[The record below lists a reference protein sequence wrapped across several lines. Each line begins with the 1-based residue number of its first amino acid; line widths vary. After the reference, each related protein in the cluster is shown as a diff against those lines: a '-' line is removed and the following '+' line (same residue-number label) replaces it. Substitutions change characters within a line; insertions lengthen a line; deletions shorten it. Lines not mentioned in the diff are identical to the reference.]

1 MPRANGHARLSRIVD
16 ADGRHFPSR
25 LGYDAG
31 EPNGRRRSVTGPL
44 LSEDKHLPPGKR
56 KDAVA
61 NARDLHRNYEIVAW
75 AVRKHL
81 DYVSS
86 FRFQSRTGIDDL
98 NEQIEALM
106 KTWGR
111 KSQCDVARRHG
122 LARMIRLAEARAVV
136 DGDVGLMK
144 LKTGQLQAIE
154 GDRIRNPYDLPA
166 SLARKDLVHGVKVD
180 KAGGALA
187 YCVCRR
193 GDFGGFQFERMVPAG
208 NLLLHAYFD
217 RFDQVRGI
225 GRLTPALNRFR
236 DTYESFDYALAKAK
250 VAQLFG
256 LVTNRDEEEAI
267 GPVSETDESEE
278 AAAEGSQKKF
288 EIDLGRGPFHLDLAT
303 GEDAKFLENRT
314 PPTEFQA
321 FMQAIIAVAIK
332 CLDLPFSFFDESFTN
347 FYGSRAGLIQYVKS
361 CKTKREALQEL
372 LNLITVWRLALW
384 ILDGT
389 LVLPAGTEFRDLA
402 WEWVPDGVPW
412 WKPSE
417 EIKGHLLGIRAGLT
431 SPQRVCMES
440 NTDFFEN
447 VDQLAAAY
455 AYAESKGVPLSFDQP
470 SQPAAAKAKPK
481 RDEDEDDDDDDED

>member
-1 MPRANGHARLSRIVD
+1 MPRRNGHTRLSRIVD
-16 ADGRHFPSR
+16 GDGRPFR

-31 EPNGRRRSVTGPL
+31 TPTSRRRSVSGPL
-44 LSEDKHLPPGKR
+44 LSEDKQLPPGKR
-56 KDAVA
+56 KATIA
-61 NARDLHRNYEIVAW
+61 EARDLARNYEIVAW

-86 FRFQSRTGIDDL
+86 FRFQSRNGIDELDD
-98 NEQIEALM
+98 QIEALM
-106 KTWGR
+106 KWWGR
-111 KSQCDVARRHG
+111 KSNCDVARRHG
-122 LARMIRLAEARAVV
+122 LARMIRLTEARAVV
-136 DGDVGLMK
+136 DGDCGLMK
-144 LKTGQLQAIE
+144 LASGQLQAIE

-166 SLARKDLVHGVKVD
+166 SLQQQDLVHGVKVD

-187 YCVCRR
+187 YCICRR
-193 GDFGGFQFERMVPAG
+193 GDFGGFQFERMVKAG
-208 NLLLHAYFD
+208 NLLLHAYFE

-236 DTYESFDYALAKAK
+236 DTYESFDLALAKAK

-256 LVTNRDEEEAI
+256 LVTNRDDEDAPAPVEETEETAE
-267 GPVSETDESEE
+267 ETDP
-278 AAAEGSQKKF
+278 AKKKF
-288 EIDLGRGPFHLDLAT
+288 EIDFGRGPFHLDLNT
-303 GEDAKFLENRT
+303 GEDAKFLENKT

-321 FMQAIIAVAIK
+321 FMQMILLVAIK
-332 CLDLPFSFFDESFTN
+332 CLDLPYSFLDESFST

-372 LNLITVWRLALW
+372 LNLITAWRLALF

-389 LVLPAGTEFRDLA
+389 LALPAKMQLADLA

-417 EIKGHLLGIRAGLT
+417 EIKGHLLGIRGGLT

-440 NTDFFEN
+440 GTDFFEN
-447 VDQLAAAY
+447 VDQLAEAY
-455 AYAESKGVPLSFDQP
+455 AYAEAKGVPLSFDQA
-470 SQPAAAKAKPK
+470 SQPAAAKPK
-481 RDEDEDDDDDDED
+481 SKADEDEDEDDDED